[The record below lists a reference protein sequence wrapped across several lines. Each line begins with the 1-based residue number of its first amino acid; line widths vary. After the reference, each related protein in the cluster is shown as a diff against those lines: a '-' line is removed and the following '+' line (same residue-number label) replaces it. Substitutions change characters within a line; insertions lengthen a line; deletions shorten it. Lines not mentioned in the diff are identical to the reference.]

1 MKKRFSR
8 LMILTFMLL
17 FSFNISTSAN
27 SNTPSTNGNL
37 QTDETE
43 KSNKDINKLVEV
55 AYELGKSGKTYKLPP
70 EYSESEQV
78 FKAHY
83 EKGFNEYEENQKN
96 HEKIVNVGAGMLFF
110 AWLCRRFYVARK
122 MIS

>member
-8 LMILTFMLL
+8 LVILSIMILFP
-17 FSFNISTSAN
+17 FNISISA
-27 SNTPSTNGNL
+27 SPNTPSANGNL
-37 QTDETE
+37 QLDETE
-43 KSNKDINKLVEV
+43 KSNKAINELVEV

-78 FKAHY
+78 FKSYY
-83 EKGFNEYEENQKN
+83 EKGYKEYEKNQKN
-96 HEKIVNVGAGMLFF
+96 HVKIANVGAGLLFF